1 MPKPNEGK
9 VLNFVARV
17 YDPSAEEDP
26 TYGKYRPIYIAPDAT
41 DKVQGDV
48 KLSDAIDSELNAEEG
63 MTAAT
68 PIAVK
73 TVNDSLK
80 TKLDKEQKES
90 QIVKS
95 EVTFNEGVVV
105 PDGKYFTGNLD
116 GNAKTATQLVKEVPF
131 TVSGE
136 GSQNTV
142 KFDGTNEEVKL
153 VIGNIDASKIK
164 GTLPIGVIP
173 QGALERVVSYVSID
187 AAITAWTSAS
197 ENSKPFN
204 TGDTIR
210 VTGVTPNVMYAVVGE
225 DPSRKESYVEYA
237 AGTATNA
244 INAEL
249 ADEAVKLQT
258 ARTIITDLE
267 SSDAASFDG
276 SQNITPGVTGTLP
289 IENGGT
295 GATTPEEAL
304 ANLGA
309 SSSDHTHNYLPLSGG
324 TLTGNLNSVQIAPT
338 ANNTYSLGTEQNQW
352 SNVYAEHF
360 RGTADSADVLN
371 QSITVDGDVY
381 GELSL
386 KTPDDKILSLVLNND
401 CVGYAQLTKA
411 IGIIHGGEEDP
422 MQRNQVLMWISVPEH
437 NVVHLDNV
445 HVRTYSEDAGGS
457 RWYDLLDLVYPVG
470 SFYLSHNSTSPA
482 TLFGGSWARIPND
495 YYLRTLGSSADSF
508 QGGTNSYE
516 LKIENLPSHNHTT
529 DAASN
534 GARSDWNIG
543 VVAGGADHVNNPDA
557 GDHFFAIPW
566 GTGTGCADHNSKV
579 GEGQALEIT
588 PQYQGVYCWYRTA

>member
-371 QSITVDGDVY
+371 QSIAITGDVS
-381 GELSL
+381 GTVSL
-386 KTPDDKILSLVLNND
+386 KTSGDKSVTFTLGRD
-401 CVGYAQLTKA
+401 CVGTVQLEDGMGA
-411 IGIIHGGEEDP
+411 VWYGVDPSPMEE
-422 MQRNQVLMWISVPEH
+422 VLMWIRNP
-437 NVVHLDNV
+437 NNGTTNIDIDDI
-445 HVRTYSEDAGGS
+445 RIRCYSTEVEANWS
-457 RWYDLLDLVYPVG
+457 SLLDLIYPVG
-470 SFYLSHNSTSPA
+470 SFYLSHNSASPA
-482 TLFGGSWARIPND
+482 TLFGGSWARIPTD
-495 YYLRTLGSSADSF
+495 YYLRTLGSSTDSF

-516 LKIENLPSHNHTT
+516 LKIENLPPHNHTT
-529 DAASN
+529 DATGSKN
-534 GARSDWNIG
+534 GYNVGVIG
-543 VVAGGADHVNNPDA
+543 GGAPSGEDRFLD
-557 GDHFFAIPW
+557 FSW
-566 GTGTGCADHNSKV
+566 GYGIGYAEDGVTGG
-579 GEGQALEIT
+579 GQALEIT